1 VPAAAAGGAIW
12 ATVAPPAAAGRA
24 PCRYGLLPRCLGQRV
39 LPAAPGERAT
49 RARTKHEREGR
60 RGRQGSRVDQ
70 D

>member
-39 LPAAPGERAT
+39 LPAAPGESDARAHKT
-49 RARTKHEREGR
+49 RARRPPWQTGL
-60 RGRQGSRVDQ
+60 SC
-70 D
+70 